1 MLDERPSSLAIWNVV
16 GTSKRML
23 GTSLPTVER
32 RMHPL
37 PNVQHLQR
45 SMGPADLLDFLQ
57 SATSSIGPNFASEGA
72 NLNARCYCD
81 GRFSIRKLD
90 DFHFLS
96 QTRVNVP
103 RPSASLRS
111 CLSLVHRSVDGLIKT
126 EAIRCASVRPM
137 PRLYKRRASIVS
149 RTSLSC
155 ATRTCGK
162 RSSRASVLARSCSVS
177 LFTQPSASSAMMNG
191 WITIFPLLR
200 CLRSSLFPE
209 RRWSIQTDVSARI
222 NSAAPRGVEY
232 SSIAALCLPG
242 TPICERFPAR

>member
-137 PRLYKRRASIVS
+137 PRVYNLRALSRSMRALRAS
-149 RTSLSC
+149 RTNAVFS
-155 ATRTCGK
+155 ATPVNSWAMRT
-162 RSSRASVLARSCSVS
+162 RSS
-177 LFTQPSASSAMMNG
+177 SSARVVLIG
-191 WITIFPLLR
+191 T
-200 CLRSSLFPE
+200 
-209 RRWSIQTDVSARI
+209 
-222 NSAAPRGVEY
+222 
-232 SSIAALCLPG
+232 PG
-242 TPICERFPAR
+242 TNLIALNDVILCACICRVTNATDLDSVAAGRKNSF